1 MMSSRPLSG
10 DLQGGVAP
18 LFHRVE
24 GASDIQRMLIGRTIA
39 SE

>member
-1 MMSSRPLSG
+1 MMAPRPYLG
-10 DLQGGVAP
+10 DLQGGIAP
-18 LFHRVE
+18 LFDRVE